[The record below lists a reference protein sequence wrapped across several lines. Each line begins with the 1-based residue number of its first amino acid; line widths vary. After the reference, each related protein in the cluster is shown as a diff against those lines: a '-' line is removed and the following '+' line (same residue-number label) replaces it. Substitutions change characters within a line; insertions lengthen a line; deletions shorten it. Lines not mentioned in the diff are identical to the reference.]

1 MAQSSEETG
10 PQKVRKNRKQ
20 PMVLVSI
27 PGWPNQDPGRR
38 MLYSVRPTPQKA
50 ARMVKRLKKQMPEY
64 DWWVEQLSAREATAI
79 KQAPFVVRGSG
90 LAMPM
95 EVKFTGRSW
104 KVVTVPSPH
113 DGRPPDAA
121 STTPGAAAPA

>member
-1 MAQSSEETG
+1 MAKAEETG

-79 KQAPFVVRGSG
+79 KQAPFVVKGS
-90 LAMPM
+90 LAMAV

-104 KVVTVPSPH
+104 KVVTVPSEH
-113 DGRPPDAA
+113 VRPPSDAA
-121 STTPGAAAPA
+121 GTAPGAAAPA